1 MTYLYHIDEFDILQ
15 DSKHDAVQPIEH
27 QHISIKKKRATFLYL
42 KTDKIQRLNYHGGY
56 EHMIKKTINKI
67 SKKMV
72 LIAGALLLIASPLTY
87 AQNWPTKPIK
97 LIIPFAAGGT
107 TDILGRLL
115 AQQLTKDLGQ
125 NVIVENKPGAGG
137 NIAAEFVAQSAA
149 DGYTIMLASGSMLTV
164 NPNLY
169 KKLPVN
175 YAKDFVY
182 ITNVAS
188 GPMLLSVSTKIP
200 VKNMAEFI
208 AYAKTKD
215 LNFGSAGIGSQ
226 VHMAAENFTYS
237 ANIPATHVP
246 YKGESAAINDLVAGQ
261 IDFMVGNLTAA
272 TGFAKNGQIK
282 PLAVTS
288 LKRSKQLP
296 DVPTVAEAGIPGF
309 ESTGWFGLI
318 APANTPQVITEKIY
332 AATVKAVNSEA
343 LRASLDLNGLT
354 AVVNNQ
360 KDFESQVKAESIV
373 WEKVI
378 KGRNISAQ

>member
-1 MTYLYHIDEFDILQ
+1 MLCL
-15 DSKHDAVQPIEH
+15 
-27 QHISIKKKRATFLYL
+27 
-42 KTDKIQRLNYHGGY
+42 DKIAKSVLFFALFAVSALGIAQSAGTSSWPTQKPIR
-56 EHMIKKTINKI
+56 
-67 SKKMV
+67 
-72 LIAGALLLIASPLTY
+72 LIAVFPPGGSVDQVARVLAPALQSEL
-87 AQNWPTKPIK
+87 K
-97 LIIPFAAGGT
+97 
-107 TDILGRLL
+107 
-115 AQQLTKDLGQ
+115 Q

-137 NIAAEFVAQSAA
+137 NIAAEFVAQAPA

-164 NPNLY
+164 NPFLY

-188 GPMLLSVSTKIP
+188 GPMLVSVSTKLP
-200 VKNMAEFI
+200 VKNLAEFI

-226 VHMAAENFTYS
+226 VHMAAENLTYS

-272 TGFAKNGQIK
+272 TGFAKAGQIK

-318 APANTPQVITEKIY
+318 APAGTPKAITEKIY
-332 AATVKAVNSEA
+332 AATVKAVSSEA

-360 KDFESQVKAESIV
+360 KEFESQVKAESVV
-373 WEKVI
+373 WDKVI

>member
-1 MTYLYHIDEFDILQ
+1 MF
-15 DSKHDAVQPIEH
+15 KIEKYKF
-27 QHISIKKKRATFLYL
+27 SR
-42 KTDKIQRLNYHGGY
+42 RL
-56 EHMIKKTINKI
+56 
-67 SKKMV
+67 V
-72 LIAGALLLIASPLTY
+72 LIAGALTLALPQIAT
-87 AQNWPTKPIK
+87 AQSWPTKPIK

-125 NVIVENKPGAGG
+125 NVIVENKGGAGG
-137 NIAAEFVAQSAA
+137 NIAAEFVAQSPA

-169 KKLPVN
+169 KKMPVN
-175 YAKDFVY
+175 YSKDFVN

-188 GPMLLSVSTKIP
+188 GPMMLSVSNKLP
-200 VKNMAEFI
+200 VKNLNEFI
-208 AYAKTKD
+208 TYAKTKD

-226 VHMAAENFTYS
+226 VHMAGENLTYA

-282 PLAVTS
+282 PIAVTS
-288 LKRSKQLP
+288 AKRVKQLP
-296 DVPTVAEAGIPGF
+296 DVPTVAESGIPGF
-309 ESTGWFGLI
+309 ESTGWFGLV
-318 APANTPQVITEKIY
+318 APANTPKAITDKIY

-343 LRASLDLNGLT
+343 MKKSLDLNGLT
-354 AVVNNQ
+354 AVVN
-360 KDFESQVKAESIV
+360 SQDEFNAQIKAESAN

-378 KGRNISAQ
+378 KGRNISTQ

>member
-1 MTYLYHIDEFDILQ
+1 MFRINNFQLSRRFIL
-15 DSKHDAVQPIEH
+15 
-27 QHISIKKKRATFLYL
+27 L
-42 KTDKIQRLNYHGGY
+42 
-56 EHMIKKTINKI
+56 
-67 SKKMV
+67 
-72 LIAGALLLIASPLTY
+72 AGALSLALPQLAIAQ
-87 AQNWPTKPIK
+87 AWPTKPIK
-97 LIIPFAAGGT
+97 LVIPFAAGGT

-125 NVIVENKPGAGG
+125 NVIVENKGGAGG
-137 NIAAEFVAQSAA
+137 NIAAEFVAQAPA

-188 GPMLLSVSTKIP
+188 GPMLLSVSTKLP
-200 VKNMAEFI
+200 VKNFGEFI

-226 VHMAAENFTYS
+226 VHMAGENLTYA

-246 YKGESAAINDLVAGQ
+246 YKGESAAINDLVSGQ

-288 LKRSKQLP
+288 AKRVKQLP
-296 DVPTVAEAGIPGF
+296 DIPTVAEAGIPGF
-309 ESTGWFGLI
+309 ESTGWFGLV
-318 APANTPQVITEKIY
+318 APANTPKVITDKIY
-332 AATVKAVNSEA
+332 EATVKAVGSEA
-343 LRASLDLNGLT
+343 MKKSLDLNGLT
-354 AVVNNQ
+354 AVVNTQ
-360 KDFESQVKAESIV
+360 KDFDAQIKSESAS

-378 KGRNISAQ
+378 KGRNISTQ

>member
-1 MTYLYHIDEFDILQ
+1 MFKQ
-15 DSKHDAVQPIEH
+15 Q
-27 QHISIKKKRATFLYL
+27 
-42 KTDKIQRLNYHGGY
+42 
-56 EHMIKKTINKI
+56 I
-67 SKKMV
+67 SKLSKKIA
-72 LIAGALLLIASPLTY
+72 LIAGAFAVLASPLAM

-137 NIAAEFVAQSAA
+137 NIAAEYVAQSPA

-164 NPNLY
+164 NPFLY

-188 GPMLLSVSTKIP
+188 GPMLVSVSTKLP
-200 VKNMAEFI
+200 VKNLAEFI

-226 VHMAAENFTYS
+226 VHMAAENLTYS

-272 TGFAKNGQIK
+272 TGFAKAGQIK

-318 APANTPQVITEKIY
+318 APAGTPKVITEKIY
-332 AATVKAVNSEA
+332 AATVKAVGSEA

-354 AVVNNQ
+354 AVVNSQ
-360 KDFESQVKAESIV
+360 KEFESQVKAESVV
-373 WEKVI
+373 WDKVI

>member
-1 MTYLYHIDEFDILQ
+1 MF
-15 DSKHDAVQPIEH
+15 KIEKYKF
-27 QHISIKKKRATFLYL
+27 SR
-42 KTDKIQRLNYHGGY
+42 RL
-56 EHMIKKTINKI
+56 
-67 SKKMV
+67 V
-72 LIAGALLLIASPLTY
+72 LLAGALTLALPQLAT
-87 AQNWPTKPIK
+87 AQSWPTKPIK
-97 LIIPFAAGGT
+97 LIIPFNAGGT

-125 NVIVENKPGAGG
+125 NVVVENKGGAGG

-169 KKLPVN
+169 KRLPVN
-175 YAKDFVY
+175 YSKDFVN

-188 GPMLLSVSTKIP
+188 GPMMLSVSNKIP
-200 VKNMAEFI
+200 VKNLNEFI
-208 AYAKTKD
+208 TYAKTKD

-226 VHMAAENFTYS
+226 VHMAGENLTYA

-282 PLAVTS
+282 PIAVTS
-288 LKRSKQLP
+288 SKRVKQLP
-296 DVPTVAEAGIPGF
+296 DVPTVAESGIPGF
-309 ESTGWFGLI
+309 ESTGWFGLV
-318 APANTPQVITEKIY
+318 APASTPKAITDKIY

-343 LRASLDLNGLT
+343 MKKSLDMNGLT
-354 AVVNNQ
+354 PIVNTQDEFNAQ
-360 KDFESQVKAESIV
+360 IKAESAN

-378 KGRNISAQ
+378 KGRNISTQ

>member
-1 MTYLYHIDEFDILQ
+1 MF
-15 DSKHDAVQPIEH
+15 KIEKYKL
-27 QHISIKKKRATFLYL
+27 SR
-42 KTDKIQRLNYHGGY
+42 RL
-56 EHMIKKTINKI
+56 
-67 SKKMV
+67 V
-72 LIAGALLLIASPLTY
+72 LLVGALTLALPQLAT
-87 AQNWPTKPIK
+87 AQSWPTKPIK
-97 LIIPFAAGGT
+97 LIIPFNAGGT

-125 NVIVENKPGAGG
+125 NVIVENKGGAGG
-137 NIAAEFVAQSAA
+137 NIAAEFVAQSPA

-169 KKLPVN
+169 KRLPIN
-175 YAKDFVY
+175 YSKDFVN

-188 GPMLLSVSTKIP
+188 GPMMLSVSNKIP
-200 VKNMAEFI
+200 VKNLNEFI
-208 AYAKTKD
+208 TYAKTKD

-226 VHMAAENFTYS
+226 VHMAGENLTYA

-282 PLAVTS
+282 PIAVTS
-288 LKRSKQLP
+288 AKRVKQLP
-296 DVPTVAEAGIPGF
+296 DVPTVAESGIPGF
-309 ESTGWFGLI
+309 ESTGWFGLV
-318 APANTPQVITEKIY
+318 APASTPKAITDKIY

-343 LRASLDLNGLT
+343 MKKSLDLNGLT
-354 AVVNNQ
+354 AVVNTQDEFNAQ
-360 KDFESQVKAESIV
+360 IKAESAN

-378 KGRNISAQ
+378 KGRNISPR

>member
-1 MTYLYHIDEFDILQ
+1 MF
-15 DSKHDAVQPIEH
+15 KQPI
-27 QHISIKKKRATFLYL
+27 SRLGKKLA
-42 KTDKIQRLNYHGGY
+42 
-56 EHMIKKTINKI
+56 
-67 SKKMV
+67 
-72 LIAGALLLIASPLTY
+72 LIAGALSMLASPLAL

-137 NIAAEFVAQSAA
+137 NIAAEFVAQAPA

-164 NPNLY
+164 NPFLY

-188 GPMLLSVSTKIP
+188 GPMLVSVSTKLP
-200 VKNMAEFI
+200 VKNLAEFI

-226 VHMAAENFTYS
+226 VHMAAENLTYS

-272 TGFAKNGQIK
+272 TGFAKSGQIK

-288 LKRSKQLP
+288 SKRSKQLP
-296 DVPTVAEAGIPGF
+296 DVPTVSEAGIPGF

-318 APANTPQVITEKIY
+318 APAGTPNAITEKIY
-332 AATVKAVNSEA
+332 AATVKAVGSDA
-343 LRASLDLNGLT
+343 LKASLDLNGLT

-360 KDFESQVKAESIV
+360 KDFESQVKAESVV
-373 WEKVI
+373 WDKVI

>member
-1 MTYLYHIDEFDILQ
+1 MF
-15 DSKHDAVQPIEH
+15 K
-27 QHISIKKKRATFLYL
+27 QHISKLGKSIL
-42 KTDKIQRLNYHGGY
+42 
-56 EHMIKKTINKI
+56 
-67 SKKMV
+67 
-72 LIAGALLLIASPLTY
+72 LIAGSLLLASSVAM

-97 LIIPFAAGGT
+97 LVIPFAAGGT

-115 AQQLTKDLGQ
+115 AQQLSKDLGQ

-137 NIAAEFVAQSAA
+137 NIAAEYVAQSPA

-164 NPNLY
+164 NPFLY
-169 KKLPVN
+169 KKLTVN

-188 GPMLLSVSTKIP
+188 GPMLVSVSTKLP
-200 VKNMAEFI
+200 VKNFAEFI

-226 VHMAAENFTYS
+226 VHMAAENLTYS

-272 TGFAKNGQIK
+272 AGFAKAGQIK

-296 DVPTVAEAGIPGF
+296 DVPSVAESGIPGF
-309 ESTGWFGLI
+309 ESTGWFGLV
-318 APANTPQVITEKIY
+318 APANTPKAITDKIY
-332 AATVKAVNSEA
+332 AATVKAVGSEA
-343 LRASLDLNGLT
+343 LRASLELNGLT

-360 KDFESQVKAESIV
+360 KDFESEVKAESVV
-373 WEKVI
+373 WDKVI

>member
-1 MTYLYHIDEFDILQ
+1 MFEN
-15 DSKHDAVQPIEH
+15 
-27 QHISIKKKRATFLYL
+27 KKYNLSR
-42 KTDKIQRLNYHGGY
+42 RL
-56 EHMIKKTINKI
+56 
-67 SKKMV
+67 V
-72 LIAGALLLIASPLTY
+72 LLAGALTLALPQLAT
-87 AQNWPTKPIK
+87 AQSWPTKPIK

-125 NVIVENKPGAGG
+125 NVIVENKGGAGG
-137 NIAAEFVAQSAA
+137 NIAAEFVAQAPA

-164 NPNLY
+164 NPSLY

-175 YAKDFVY
+175 YSKDFVN

-200 VKNMAEFI
+200 VKNLNEFI
-208 AYAKTKD
+208 TYAKTKD

-226 VHMAAENFTYS
+226 VHMAAENLTYS

-246 YKGESAAINDLVAGQ
+246 YKGESAAINDLVSGQ

-272 TGFAKNGQIK
+272 TGFAKGGQIK
-282 PLAVTS
+282 PIAVTS
-288 LKRSKQLP
+288 AKRVKQLP
-296 DVPTVAEAGIPGF
+296 DVPTVAESGIPGF
-309 ESTGWFGLI
+309 ESTGWFGLV
-318 APANTPQVITEKIY
+318 APANTPKVITDKIY
-332 AATVKAVNSEA
+332 DATVKAVKSDA
-343 LRASLDLNGLT
+343 MQKSLELNGLSP
-354 AVVNNQ
+354 VVNSQ
-360 KDFESQVKAESIV
+360 KDFDAQIKAESAN

>member
-1 MTYLYHIDEFDILQ
+1 MF
-15 DSKHDAVQPIEH
+15 KIEKYKL
-27 QHISIKKKRATFLYL
+27 SR
-42 KTDKIQRLNYHGGY
+42 RL
-56 EHMIKKTINKI
+56 
-67 SKKMV
+67 V
-72 LIAGALLLIASPLTY
+72 LLAGALTLALPQLAT
-87 AQNWPTKPIK
+87 AQSWPTKPIK

-125 NVIVENKPGAGG
+125 NVIVENKGGAGG
-137 NIAAEFVAQSAA
+137 NIAAEFVAQSPA
-149 DGYTIMLASGSMLTV
+149 DGYTIMMASGSMLTV

-175 YAKDFVY
+175 YSKDFVN

-188 GPMLLSVSTKIP
+188 GPMMLSVSNKIP
-200 VKNMAEFI
+200 VKNLNEFI
-208 AYAKTKD
+208 TYAKTKD

-226 VHMAAENFTYS
+226 VHMAGENLTYA

-282 PLAVTS
+282 PIAVTS
-288 LKRSKQLP
+288 AKRVKQLP
-296 DVPTVAEAGIPGF
+296 DVPTVAESGIPGF
-309 ESTGWFGLI
+309 ESTGWFGLV
-318 APANTPQVITEKIY
+318 APASTPKAITDKIY

-343 LRASLDLNGLT
+343 MKKSLELNGLT
-354 AVVNNQ
+354 AVVNTQDEFNAQ
-360 KDFESQVKAESIV
+360 IKAESAN

-378 KGRNISAQ
+378 KGRNISTQ

>member
-1 MTYLYHIDEFDILQ
+1 MMKKYFRKLGGAILL
-15 DSKHDAVQPIEH
+15 V
-27 QHISIKKKRATFLYL
+27 
-42 KTDKIQRLNYHGGY
+42 
-56 EHMIKKTINKI
+56 
-67 SKKMV
+67 
-72 LIAGALLLIASPLTY
+72 AGSLMMLASPLAH

-115 AQQLTKDLGQ
+115 AQQLSKDLGQ

-137 NIAAEFVAQSAA
+137 NIAAEFVAQSPA

-188 GPMLLSVSTKIP
+188 GPMLVSVNPKLP
-200 VKNMAEFI
+200 VKNLAEFI

-226 VHMAAENFTYS
+226 VHMAGENLTY
-237 ANIPATHVP
+237 AAGIPATHVP

-288 LKRSKQLP
+288 QKRSKQLP

-309 ESTGWFGLI
+309 ESTGWFGLV
-318 APANTPQVITEKIY
+318 APANTPKVITDKIY
-332 AATVKAVNSEA
+332 SATVKAVNSEA
-343 LRASLDLNGLT
+343 MRNSLDLNGLT

-360 KDFESQVKAESIV
+360 KDFESQVKAESAS

>member
-1 MTYLYHIDEFDILQ
+1 MF
-15 DSKHDAVQPIEH
+15 K
-27 QHISIKKKRATFLYL
+27 QHISKLGR
-42 KTDKIQRLNYHGGY
+42 KIL
-56 EHMIKKTINKI
+56 
-67 SKKMV
+67 
-72 LIAGALLLIASPLTY
+72 LIAGSALLLSSPLVS
-87 AQNWPTKPIK
+87 AQNWPSKPIK
-97 LIIPFAAGGT
+97 LVIPFAAGGT

-137 NIAAEFVAQSAA
+137 NIAAEYVAQSPA

-164 NPNLY
+164 NPYLY

-188 GPMLLSVSTKIP
+188 GPMLVSVSTKLP
-200 VKNMAEFI
+200 VKNFAEFI

-226 VHMAAENFTYS
+226 VHMAAENLTYS

-272 TGFAKNGQIK
+272 SGFAKSGQIK

-296 DVPTVAEAGIPGF
+296 EVPTVAESGMPGF
-309 ESTGWFGLI
+309 ESTGWFGLV
-318 APANTPQVITEKIY
+318 APANTPKAITDKIY
-332 AATVKAVNSEA
+332 TATAKAMDSET

-360 KDFESQVKAESIV
+360 KEFESQVKAESAV

>member
-1 MTYLYHIDEFDILQ
+1 ML
-15 DSKHDAVQPIEH
+15 
-27 QHISIKKKRATFLYL
+27 KKFIGRIGKQFA
-42 KTDKIQRLNYHGGY
+42 
-56 EHMIKKTINKI
+56 
-67 SKKMV
+67 
-72 LIAGALLLIASPLTY
+72 LITGSLLLLASSLSY

-188 GPMLLSVSTKIP
+188 GPMLVSVSTKLP
-200 VKNMAEFI
+200 VKTLGEFI

-309 ESTGWFGLI
+309 ESTGWFGLV
-318 APANTPQVITEKIY
+318 APANTPKTITEKIY
-332 AATVKAVNSEA
+332 DATVKAVNSEA

-360 KDFESQVKAESIV
+360 KEFESQVKAESIV

>member
-1 MTYLYHIDEFDILQ
+1 ML
-15 DSKHDAVQPIEH
+15 
-27 QHISIKKKRATFLYL
+27 KKFIGRIGKQFA
-42 KTDKIQRLNYHGGY
+42 
-56 EHMIKKTINKI
+56 
-67 SKKMV
+67 
-72 LIAGALLLIASPLTY
+72 LITGSLLLLASPLSY

-149 DGYTIMLASGSMLTV
+149 DGYIIMLASGSMLTV

-188 GPMLLSVSTKIP
+188 GPMLVSVSTKLP
-200 VKNMAEFI
+200 VKTLGEFI

-309 ESTGWFGLI
+309 ESTGWFGLV
-318 APANTPQVITEKIY
+318 APANTPKTITEKIY
-332 AATVKAVNSEA
+332 DATVKAVNSEA

-360 KDFESQVKAESIV
+360 KEFESQVKAESIV

>member
-1 MTYLYHIDEFDILQ
+1 MFKLE
-15 DSKHDAVQPIEH
+15 K
-27 QHISIKKKRATFLYL
+27 
-42 KTDKIQRLNYHGGY
+42 LNL
-56 EHMIKKTINKI
+56 
-67 SKKMV
+67 SRRFV
-72 LIAGALLLIASPLTY
+72 LLAGALSLALPQLAIAQS
-87 AQNWPTKPIK
+87 WPTKPIK
-97 LIIPFAAGGT
+97 LVIPFAAGGT

-125 NVIVENKPGAGG
+125 NVIVENKGGAGG
-137 NIAAEFVAQSAA
+137 NIAAEFVAQSPA

-169 KKLPVN
+169 KRLPVN

-188 GPMLLSVSTKIP
+188 GPMLLSVSTKLP
-200 VKNMAEFI
+200 VKNFGEFI

-226 VHMAAENFTYS
+226 VHMAGENLTYA

-246 YKGESAAINDLVAGQ
+246 YKGESAAINDLVSGQ

-288 LKRSKQLP
+288 AKRVKQLP

-309 ESTGWFGLI
+309 ESTGWFGLV
-318 APANTPQVITEKIY
+318 APANTPKVITDKIY
-332 AATVKAVNSEA
+332 DAAVKAVGSEA
-343 LRASLDLNGLT
+343 MRKSLDLNGLT
-354 AVVNNQ
+354 AVVNTQ
-360 KDFESQVKAESIV
+360 KDFEAQVKAESVV

-378 KGRNISAQ
+378 KGRNISTQ

>member
-1 MTYLYHIDEFDILQ
+1 MFKQ
-15 DSKHDAVQPIEH
+15 Q
-27 QHISIKKKRATFLYL
+27 
-42 KTDKIQRLNYHGGY
+42 
-56 EHMIKKTINKI
+56 I
-67 SKKMV
+67 SKLAKKIA
-72 LIAGALLLIASPLTY
+72 LIAGTFALLASPLAM

-137 NIAAEFVAQSAA
+137 NIAAEYVAQSPA

-164 NPNLY
+164 NPFLY

-188 GPMLLSVSTKIP
+188 GPMLVSVSTKLP
-200 VKNMAEFI
+200 VKNLAEFI

-226 VHMAAENFTYS
+226 VHMAAENLTYS

-272 TGFAKNGQIK
+272 TGFAKAGQIK

-318 APANTPQVITEKIY
+318 APAGTPKVITEKIY
-332 AATVKAVNSEA
+332 AATVKAVGSEA

-354 AVVNNQ
+354 AVVNSQ
-360 KDFESQVKAESIV
+360 KEFESQVKAESVV
-373 WEKVI
+373 WDKVI

>member
-1 MTYLYHIDEFDILQ
+1 MIRKYF
-15 DSKHDAVQPIEH
+15 SKLGSV
-27 QHISIKKKRATFLYL
+27 FLFA
-42 KTDKIQRLNYHGGY
+42 I
-56 EHMIKKTINKI
+56 
-67 SKKMV
+67 
-72 LIAGALLLIASPLTY
+72 GALALLTSPLAN

-115 AQQLTKDLGQ
+115 AQQLSKDLGQ

-137 NIAAEFVAQSAA
+137 NIAAEFVAQSPA

-188 GPMLLSVSTKIP
+188 GPMLVSVNPKLP
-200 VKNMAEFI
+200 VKNLAEFI

-226 VHMAAENFTYS
+226 VHMAGENFTYS
-237 ANIPATHVP
+237 AGIPATHVP

-309 ESTGWFGLI
+309 ESTGWFGLV
-318 APANTPQVITEKIY
+318 APANTPKVITEKIY

-343 LRASLDLNGLT
+343 MRTSLDLNGLT
-354 AVVNNQ
+354 AVINNQ
-360 KDFESQVKAESIV
+360 KDFESQVKSESLA

>member
-1 MTYLYHIDEFDILQ
+1 MFKQL
-15 DSKHDAVQPIEH
+15 
-27 QHISIKKKRATFLYL
+27 
-42 KTDKIQRLNYHGGY
+42 
-56 EHMIKKTINKI
+56 I
-67 SKKMV
+67 SKLGKR
-72 LIAGALLLIASPLTY
+72 ILLIVGSLAMLASSTAM
-87 AQNWPTKPIK
+87 AQTWPTKPIK
-97 LIIPFAAGGT
+97 LVIPFAAGGT

-115 AQQLTKDLGQ
+115 AQQLSKDLGQ

-137 NIAAEFVAQSAA
+137 NIAAEFVAQSPA

-164 NPNLY
+164 NPFLY

-188 GPMLLSVSTKIP
+188 GPMLVSVSTKLP
-200 VKNMAEFI
+200 VKNFAEFI
-208 AYAKTKD
+208 VYAKTKD

-226 VHMAAENFTYS
+226 VHMAAENLTYS

-272 TGFAKNGQIK
+272 SGFAKAGQIK

-296 DVPTVAEAGIPGF
+296 DVPTVAESGIPGF
-309 ESTGWFGLI
+309 ESTGWFGLV
-318 APANTPQVITEKIY
+318 APANTPKAITDKIY
-332 AATVKAVNSEA
+332 AATVRAVNSEA

-360 KDFESQVKAESIV
+360 KDFETQVKAESAV
-373 WEKVI
+373 WDKVI